1 LQRILEPGQ
10 IESIDH
16 TAIPRFRLPV
26 RSGVFVDRANRL
38 RQLAANAV
46 PGIPVDPA
54 LSGYLSLMAA
64 LADAQQSVLMH
75 LTDSDVG
82 PLDPEGIA
90 QAQAHS
96 MPVVPASGPRA
107 ANWYLVFE
115 RLLDKLEQT
124 VEGGPM
130 AAAPAL
136 VATLRRLRGLQAPV
150 GSDATTSK
158 SPLDAAADALLADR
172 AAPDAA
178 AAPFL
183 YAALQVW
190 WTDRASRLRD
200 SDIPYVEHAGLCP
213 VCGTHPVASVVRIG
227 AASQGYRYLQCGLC
241 ATEFHM
247 VRVKCTTCASTA
259 KIAYHGIVE
268 TDAPDEEVDA
278 GAPGGKRI
286 ASDPSKFAKA
296 ESCDHCHTYRK
307 IFYQEHDYSTEP
319 LADDLASLSLDMLM
333 TEAGYDRASGNP
345 LLWLD
350 EQAT

>member
-1 LQRILEPGQ
+1 MQRILEPGQ

-16 TAIPRFRLPV
+16 NAIPRFRLPV
-26 RSGVFVDRANRL
+26 RTGVFADRANRL
-38 RQLAANAV
+38 RQLADNAV

-64 LADAQQSVLMH
+64 LADAQQAVMKG

-82 PLDPEGIA
+82 PLDSDGIA
-90 QAQAHS
+90 QAQAYS
-96 MPVVPASGPRA
+96 MPVLPASGPRP

-115 RLLDKLEQT
+115 RLIDQLEKT
-124 VEGGPM
+124 VEGG
-130 AAAPAL
+130 ASAVAPAL
-136 VATLRRLRGLQAPV
+136 AQTLRRLRDLQSPAAGGV
-150 GSDATTSK
+150 AASK
-158 SPLDAAADALLADR
+158 SPLDVAADALLADR

-190 WTDRASRLRD
+190 WTDRASRLQD

-213 VCGTHPVASVVRIG
+213 VCGSHPVASVVRIG

-247 VRVKCTTCASTA
+247 VRVKCSTCESTG
-259 KIAYHGIVE
+259 KIAYHGIVD
-268 TDAPDEEVDA
+268 TDAPEEEIDA
-278 GAPGGKRI
+278 SAPGGKRA
-286 ASDPSKFAKA
+286 ASDPAKFAKA
-296 ESCDHCHTYRK
+296 ESCDECHTYRK
-307 IFYQEHDYSTEP
+307 IFYQEHDYATEP
-319 LADDLASLSLDMLM
+319 LADDLASLSLDVLM